1 VSNRADEFLA
11 GAAVV
16 LVKPRLP
23 ENIGAV
29 ARVVSNMGLGQLI
42 LVRPERW
49 DLERM
54 LALAVRLGRPIILD
68 EVRLTTSLAEA
79 VSDFQFVIG
88 ASARLG
94 RFRRPTGWPREVMEE
109 AAGLLPAN
117 RVALVFGPEK
127 DGLTNE
133 ELGLCHRLVQIPT
146 SPRASSLN
154 LAQAVAVLAY
164 ELRTA
169 VLMAAQART
178 APAPDLASS
187 LEIQGLLG
195 HLRATMDLV
204 DPGEHLNRRVWL
216 DAFRR
221 FFARARLLPHEV
233 RLFRGVLRKIA
244 WAVGRPGP
252 GRGSVRDD
260 AAGGLGYDARSQE
273 DSPTALGGQR

>member
-1 VSNRADEFLA
+1 VSNRADELLN

-23 ENIGAV
+23 ENIGAT
-29 ARVVSNMGLGQLI
+29 ARVVSNMGLGRLI

-79 VSDFQFVIG
+79 VSGFQFVVG

-164 ELRTA
+164 ELR
-169 VLMAAQART
+169 MAALMGQARP
-178 APAPDLASS
+178 ASAPDLASS

-244 WAVGRPGP
+244 YAVGRPGS
-252 GRGSVRDD
+252 GRGPVRDD
-260 AAGGLGYDARSQE
+260 SAGGMGYDARSQE
-273 DSPTALGGQR
+273 DSPAALGGQR